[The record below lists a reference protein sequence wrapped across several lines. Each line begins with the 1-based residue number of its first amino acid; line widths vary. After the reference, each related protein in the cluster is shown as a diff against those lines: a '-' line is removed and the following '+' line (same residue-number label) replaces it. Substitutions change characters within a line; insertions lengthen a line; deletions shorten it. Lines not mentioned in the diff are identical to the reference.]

1 MDKTYFDYRKQI
13 YASIN
18 GRIGNLKKLSES
30 KLIKKNE
37 LELLN
42 KVISD
47 LKELSK
53 LIKQNGV
60 KNFDN

>member
-1 MDKTYFDYRKQI
+1 MHKTYFDYRKQV

-18 GRIGNLKKLSES
+18 GRIGNLVKLGKS

-42 KVISD
+42 IIVDD
-47 LKELSK
+47 LKRLSM
-53 LIKQNGV
+53 LIKQNGI
-60 KNFDN
+60 

>member
-1 MDKTYFDYRKQI
+1 MRKTYFDYRKQV

-18 GRIGNLKKLSES
+18 GRLGNLITLSKS
-30 KLIKKNE
+30 KLVKKDE

-42 KVISD
+42 KVIVD

-60 KNFDN
+60 

>member
-1 MDKTYFDYRKQI
+1 MNKTYFDYRKQV

-18 GRIGNLKKLSES
+18 GRIGNLNRLSKS
-30 KLIKKNE
+30 KLIKKDE

-42 KVISD
+42 KTIED

-53 LIKQNGV
+53 LIKQNGI
-60 KNFDN
+60 

>member
-1 MDKTYFDYRKQI
+1 MNKTYFDYRKQV

-18 GRIGNLKKLSES
+18 GRIGNLKKLSKS
-30 KLIKKNE
+30 KLIKKDE

-42 KVISD
+42 KTIED

-60 KNFDN
+60 